1 MTRIFVIENAY
12 LITSPRQPHHVAQRT
27 QGVTMN
33 VKTSLILIGC
43 LSVTA
48 CGDNPFNDNKPIND
62 NDYSLIRI
70 EMDRC
75 SHIDKEGS
83 WAAQFRISPK
93 TSCLNHLKK
102 RIVHTGIA
110 TPEGLEQ

>member
-1 MTRIFVIENAY
+1 MLHA
-12 LITSPRQPHHVAQRT
+12 AQHT
-27 QGVTMN
+27 LGVTMN
-33 VKTSLILIGC
+33 VKASYKLVTIILC
-43 LSVTA
+43 TTFVTA
-48 CGDNPFNDNKPIND
+48 CGDNPFNDRTPIND

-102 RIVHTGIA
+102 RIVHTGRA